1 MKNSFAARLS
11 ELRRRSGLSQKET
24 ADALGVSQ
32 ALLSHY
38 EKGIRECGLD
48 FLCKAAAY
56 FDVSC
61 DYMLG
66 MSDTKDDFAENFD
79 KGENILDSEYRM
91 NTVLR
96 AVMMLYSRYSDA
108 DLGKDAEVK
117 NYFALAVY
125 RLAIIASQAECIPK
139 SWINLPNDSA
149 LAACNAQAEM
159 ISNALNAEV
168 SKKHAKNTVE
178 PECLKTVISAAE
190 KAVTK
195 ECERIVSSQNT

>member
-1 MKNSFAARLS
+1 MKNSFAARLG
-11 ELRRRSGLSQKET
+11 ELRRRRGLSQKET

-61 DYMLG
+61 DYLLG

-108 DLGKDAEVK
+108 DPGKDVEVK
-117 NYFALAVY
+117 NYFALTVYKLAV
-125 RLAIIASQAECIPK
+125 IASQADCIPK

-159 ISNALNAEV
+159 LSHSLNAEV
-168 SKKHAKNTVE
+168 SKKHAKNIVE

-190 KAVTK
+190 KAITK
-195 ECERIVSSQNT
+195 ECERIVSNQST

>member
-1 MKNSFAARLS
+1 MKNSFAVRLS
-11 ELRRRSGLSQKET
+11 ELRRQRGLSQKET

-66 MSDTKDDFAENFD
+66 VSDSKDDFVENFD
-79 KGENILDSEYRM
+79 EGENILDSEYRM

-96 AVMMLYSRYSDA
+96 AIMMLYSRYSDA
-108 DLGKDAEVK
+108 DIGKDTTVK
-117 NYFALAVY
+117 NYFALTVY

-139 SWINLPNDSA
+139 SWISLPYESA
-149 LAACNAQAEM
+149 LATAM
-159 ISNALNAEV
+159 HRP
-168 SKKHAKNTVE
+168 K
-178 PECLKTVISAAE
+178 
-190 KAVTK
+190 
-195 ECERIVSSQNT
+195 

>member
-1 MKNSFAARLS
+1 MRNSFASRLS
-11 ELRRRSGLSQKET
+11 ELRRSRGLSQKET

-48 FLCKAAAY
+48 FLCRAAAY

-61 DYMLG
+61 DYLLG

-79 KGENILDSEYRM
+79 KGENILDSEYRI

-96 AVMMLYSRYSDA
+96 AIMMLYSRYSDA

-117 NYFALAVY
+117 NYFALMVY
-125 RLAIIASQAECIPK
+125 RLAVIASQAECIPK
-139 SWINLPNDSA
+139 SWISLPSDSA
-149 LAACNAQAEM
+149 LAASDAQAEM
-159 ISNALNAEV
+159 LTNMLHAEV
-168 SKKHAKNTVE
+168 SKKHAKNISE
-178 PECLKTVISAAE
+178 PECIKTVISAAE
-190 KAVTK
+190 ASIIR
-195 ECERIVSSQNT
+195 ECERIVSNQST

>member
-1 MKNSFAARLS
+1 MKNSFAVRLS
-11 ELRRRSGLSQKET
+11 ELRRQRGLSQKET

-48 FLCKAAAY
+48 FLCNAAAY

-66 MSDTKDDFAENFD
+66 MSDSKDDFVANFD
-79 KGENILDSEYRM
+79 KGESILDSEYRM

-96 AVMMLYSRYSDA
+96 AIMMLYSRYSDA
-108 DLGKDAEVK
+108 DIGKETAVK
-117 NYFALAVY
+117 NYFALTVY

-139 SWINLPNDSA
+139 SWISLPYESA
-149 LAACNAQAEM
+149 LATCNAQTEM
-159 ISNALNAEV
+159 ISDLLQSEV
-168 SKKHAKNTVE
+168 AKRHAKNISE
-178 PECLKTVISAAE
+178 PECIKTVISSAE
-190 KAVTK
+190 KSIIK
-195 ECERIVSSQNT
+195 ECERILNNQSI